1 MRAGL
6 MRAGAPSASV
16 APVTRTRRTAL
27 LLLAGALPALAGCG
41 FSPLY
46 GRGEDGAVTA
56 ELAKI
61 RVLPI
66 ANRSGQI
73 LRNHLIDGLQ
83 PRGEPQRAAYT
94 LAIELIEPQQQ
105 DLGISRTESV
115 VRYGYV
121 AQANCRLLDATG
133 REIWRGRAAS
143 STSYEVTNSQFATLA
158 GLNNARDRVMEEISI
173 DVKAQLAALFRARR
187 AARNG

>member
-1 MRAGL
+1 M
-6 MRAGAPSASV
+6 
-16 APVTRTRRTAL
+16 TRRIVLAL
-27 LLLAGALPALAGCG
+27 PLLALVATGLGGCG
-41 FSPLY
+41 FEPLY
-46 GRGEDGAVTA
+46 GRFGDVSIADD
-56 ELAKI
+56 LAQI
-61 RVLPI
+61 RIQPI

-83 PRGEPQRAAYT
+83 PRGESQPTAYT
-94 LAIELIEPQQQ
+94 LAIELIEPQPQ

-121 AQANCRLLDATG
+121 AQANCRLLDASG

-187 AARNG
+187 ALRNG